1 MLFALAGE
9 VGDKYGTQVDLRN
22 TEKSDLNI
30 LPQLCKSELRQLYIT
45 STNERTFF
53 MSEKKI
59 RRGDVF
65 LADLNPVVGSEEGG
79 NRPVLIVQ
87 NNTGNR
93 NSRTT
98 IVAPITRKL
107 TSSYLPVHVIVSPSV
122 TGLQETSSVML
133 EQIRVMDKER
143 LKEKVGHLPP
153 FLMTLVDRAI
163 RVSVGLKS
171 EYN

>member
-9 VGDKYGTQVDLRN
+9 VGDKYGTEQVDL
-22 TEKSDLNI
+22 KHLIYIAAALLVGASAVIHNI
-30 LPQLCKSELRQLYIT
+30 NKRKENIMCK
-45 STNERTFF
+45 
-53 MSEKKI
+53 KKI

-87 NNTGNR
+87 NNIGNR

>member
-9 VGDKYGTQVDLRN
+9 VGDKYGTEQVDL
-22 TEKSDLNI
+22 KHLIYIAAALLVGAAAVIHNI
-30 LPQLCKSELRQLYIT
+30 NKRKENI
-45 STNERTFF
+45 
-53 MSEKKI
+53 MKKKI

>member
-1 MLFALAGE
+1 
-9 VGDKYGTQVDLRN
+9 
-22 TEKSDLNI
+22 
-30 LPQLCKSELRQLYIT
+30 
-45 STNERTFF
+45 
-53 MSEKKI
+53 MSKKKI

-65 LADLNPVVGSEEGG
+65 IADLSPVVGSEEGG
-79 NRPVLIVQ
+79 NRPILIIQ

-122 TGLQETSSVML
+122 TGLQETSSIML
-133 EQIRVMDKER
+133 EQLRVMDKER

>member
-1 MLFALAGE
+1 MAHRLIYEIRRNPIKNIAAALPSGSAA
-9 VGDKYGTQVDLRN
+9 VIH
-22 TEKSDLNI
+22 NI
-30 LPQLCKSELRQLYIT
+30 NKRKENIMCK
-45 STNERTFF
+45 
-53 MSEKKI
+53 KKI

>member
-1 MLFALAGE
+1 MQ
-9 VGDKYGTQVDLRN
+9 K
-22 TEKSDLNI
+22 
-30 LPQLCKSELRQLYIT
+30 
-45 STNERTFF
+45 
-53 MSEKKI
+53 MKI

-79 NRPVLIVQ
+79 NRPVLIIQ
-87 NNTGNR
+87 NNMGNR

-107 TSSYLPVHVIVSPSV
+107 TSNYLPVHVMLSSNL

-143 LKEKVGHLPP
+143 LKKKIGHIPP
-153 FLMTLVDRAI
+153 FLMTTIDSAI

>member
-9 VGDKYGTQVDLRN
+9 VRDKYGTEQVDLKHLIYIAAALQVGTAAVIHN
-22 TEKSDLNI
+22 LNKRKDI
-30 LPQLCKSELRQLYIT
+30 
-45 STNERTFF
+45 F
-53 MSEKKI
+53 MSKKKI

-98 IVAPITRKL
+98 IVDPITRKL

>member
-1 MLFALAGE
+1 
-9 VGDKYGTQVDLRN
+9 
-22 TEKSDLNI
+22 
-30 LPQLCKSELRQLYIT
+30 
-45 STNERTFF
+45 
-53 MSEKKI
+53 MSKKKI

-79 NRPVLIVQ
+79 TRPVLIVQ

-143 LKEKVGHLPP
+143 LKEKVGHQLSLFFLHGYLPRLRQA
-153 FLMTLVDRAI
+153 FFQDLLCCGR
-163 RVSVGLKS
+163 
-171 EYN
+171 

>member
-1 MLFALAGE
+1 
-9 VGDKYGTQVDLRN
+9 
-22 TEKSDLNI
+22 
-30 LPQLCKSELRQLYIT
+30 
-45 STNERTFF
+45 
-53 MSEKKI
+53 MSKKKI

-98 IVAPITRKL
+98 IVAPITR
-107 TSSYLPVHVIVSPSV
+107 SYLPVHVIVSPSV

>member
-1 MLFALAGE
+1 
-9 VGDKYGTQVDLRN
+9 
-22 TEKSDLNI
+22 
-30 LPQLCKSELRQLYIT
+30 
-45 STNERTFF
+45 
-53 MSEKKI
+53 MSKKKI

-87 NNTGNR
+87 NNTR
-93 NSRTT
+93 R
-98 IVAPITRKL
+98 L
-107 TSSYLPVHVIVSPSV
+107 TSSYLPVHVIVSPSA